1 MPSPLVVQLQ
11 SLRRNLHSREVP
23 PFSTSALTE
32 AVELLGDG
40 PVAPPPPNDRLA
52 KLFENISAQLSA
64 GVPLVELGKSAWL
77 DAPWLAFWRWNERAL
92 VEVGAFHDGLSVAA
106 GASATVGRRCIHVF
120 LRDYDPFALSASVAL
135 DQIILAVLRSGET
148 TLTAWVE
155 RNQKF
160 RIFARDGG
168 PLTTLAGLLAQRL
181 PSLPKPLTDCLGE
194 AGLSGLLAHGGYSFG
209 MLLAWCARAHERPW
223 EKQDVIEAWMQ
234 MCSGPLAGREYR
246 VVEALLARWR
256 NDDPEAEW
264 RKPLLA
270 WLQKR
275 HGDPRD
281 AVSGVWPEVDAE
293 LRAVAVRW
301 LTLQT
306 IEGFF
311 EVLDDYASR
320 RGDDAMQR
328 QWPYRKAF
336 WLAYYRRGVVLDA
349 KVAVGR
355 DMEECLD
362 WRALQGRFGNRVAR
376 LEAPDLRLSAL
387 LLRLRG
393 LVVFVGTHN
402 ASCRI
407 WDETSPAAP
416 KLRCT
421 KFRYAEIVTTPRSD
435 LQINP
440 MVNDTGIVQ
449 AGAEN
454 GTWQRKLRDFLRRK
468 IGITIPDNELM
479 P

>member
-32 AVELLGDG
+32 AVRALGDC
-40 PVAPPPPNDRLA
+40 PLAELPPPTDRLA

-64 GVPLVELGKSAWL
+64 GVPVVELGKSEWL
-77 DAPWLAFWRWNERAL
+77 DAPWLAFRHWNERAL
-92 VEVGAFHDGLSVAA
+92 VEASAFCDGLSVAA
-106 GASATVGRRCIHVF
+106 SESATVGRRCIHVF
-120 LRDYDPFALSASVAL
+120 LRDYDSFAPSASVAL
-135 DQIILAVLRSGET
+135 GQIVLTALRGGET
-148 TLTAWVE
+148 TLTAWAE

-160 RIFARDGG
+160 RIFERDGG
-168 PLTTLAGLLAQRL
+168 PLTTMAGLLAQR
-181 PSLPKPLTDCLGE
+181 LPKPLTDCLGE
-194 AGLSGLLAHGGYSFG
+194 AGLAGPLAHGGFSFG
-209 MLLAWCARAHERPW
+209 MLLAWCARAHERLW
-223 EKQDVIEAWMQ
+223 EKQAVIEAWMH
-234 MCSGPLAGREYR
+234 MCSGREYR

-275 HGDPRD
+275 YGDPRD
-281 AVSGVWPEVDAE
+281 AVSGVWPQVDAE

-311 EVLDDYASR
+311 EELDDYALR
-320 RGDDAMQR
+320 RGEDAMRR

-336 WLAYYRRGVVLDA
+336 WLAYYRRRVVLDA

-393 LVVFVGTHN
+393 LIVFVGTHN

-416 KLRCT
+416 ELRRT
-421 KFRYAEIVTTPRSD
+421 KFRYTDIVTDPRSD
-435 LQINP
+435 LQIDP
-440 MVNDTGIVQ
+440 MVNDTGIRH

-468 IGITIPDNELM
+468 IGVTISDNELM

>member
-1 MPSPLVVQLQ
+1 MPSPLVTQLQ
-11 SLRRNLHSREVP
+11 SLRRNLRSREVP

-32 AVELLGDG
+32 AVKALGDH
-40 PVAPPPPNDRLA
+40 PLAELPPPKDRLA
-52 KLFENISAQLSA
+52 KLFENISAQLAA
-64 GVPLVELGKSAWL
+64 GVPVVELGKSEWL
-77 DAPWLAFWRWNERAL
+77 DAPWLAFRQWEERAF
-92 VEVGAFHDGLSVAA
+92 VEVAAFRDGLLEAA
-106 GASATVGRRCIHVF
+106 SASATVGRRCIHVF
-120 LRDYDPFALSASVAL
+120 LRDYDPLAPSASMALGQIILTVLRGGEIALSAWA
-135 DQIILAVLRSGET
+135 
-148 TLTAWVE
+148 E

-160 RIFARDGG
+160 QIFARDGG
-168 PLTTLAGLLAQRL
+168 PLTTINGLLAQR
-181 PSLPKPLTDCLGE
+181 LPKPLTDCLDE
-194 AGLSGLLAHGGYSFG
+194 AGLAGPMAHGGFSFG

-223 EKQDVIEAWMQ
+223 EKQAVIEAWMQ

-270 WLQKR
+270 WLQTR
-275 HGDPRD
+275 YGDPRD
-281 AVSGVWPEVDAE
+281 AVSGVWPQVDAE

-311 EVLDDYASR
+311 EELDDYALR
-320 RGDDAMQR
+320 PGEDAMRR

-362 WRALQGRFGNRVAR
+362 WRALQRRFGNRVAR
-376 LEAPDLRLSAL
+376 LEAPDRRLSAL

-402 ASCRI
+402 ASCRV

-416 KLRCT
+416 ELRRT
-421 KFRYAEIVTTPRSD
+421 KFRFTDIVTNPRND
-435 LQINP
+435 LQIDP
-440 MVNDTGIVQ
+440 MANDTGIRQ

-468 IGITIPDNELM
+468 IGVTISDNELM